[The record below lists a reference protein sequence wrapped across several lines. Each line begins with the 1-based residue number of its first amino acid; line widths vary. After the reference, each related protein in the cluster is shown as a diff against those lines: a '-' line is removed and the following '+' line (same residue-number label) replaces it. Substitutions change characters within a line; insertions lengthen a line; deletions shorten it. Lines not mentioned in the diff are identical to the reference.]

1 MPKRAT
7 KQSLHCWLKNY
18 NPKTTRMFNKM
29 IAAMLPYFPKKLIW
43 IFSKRYIAGET
54 VEDAIRASKELNAQ
68 GIKVTIDILG
78 EFIKNLDEAE
88 KNKVEYIELI
98 DRVQKENIDGN
109 YSLKP
114 TMFGLLL
121 DKEVCYTHIR
131 EIVAKAAS
139 YNNFIRVDM
148 EDSPCTDMEIDIYR
162 RLKAEFPKNVGL
174 VVQAYLKRTYQD
186 INNLM
191 DIHSTETPLNYRL
204 CKGIYVEPAAIA
216 YKKYEEI
223 NQHFLEDL
231 EYMLKNGVYPG
242 IATHDKP
249 LIDGAYKLIEKYNVP
264 KNMYEFQMLYGVTP
278 ELRNSIVAKGHTM
291 RIYIPYGKQWFGYST
306 RRLKENPKMASLIIK
321 ALFFRG

>member
-98 DRVQKENIDGN
+98 DRIQKENIDGN

-191 DIHSTETPLNYRL
+191 DIHSTDTPLNYRL

-249 LIDGAYKLIEKYNVP
+249 LIEGAYKLIQKYNVP